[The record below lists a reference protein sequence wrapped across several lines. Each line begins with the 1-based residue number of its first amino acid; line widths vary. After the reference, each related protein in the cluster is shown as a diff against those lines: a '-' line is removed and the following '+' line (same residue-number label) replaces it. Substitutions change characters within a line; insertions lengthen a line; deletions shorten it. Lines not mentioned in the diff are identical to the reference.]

1 MGDGAAEREVG
12 EGAAE
17 REVGDGAAEREDR
30 RRGGGWVAE
39 GCRPGEEGRPGE
51 EQAVREVLLPDR
63 AKGAA
68 EARPLQPPQPAFKLR
83 AVGVGEGGCLLGLP
97 PRAALGLAGE
107 EMALT
112 SLELAGEA
120 SGEPGEAKLL
130 RALSQPGSPRPPALR
145 GCWCGCWC
153 GWGGA
158 RWWSSRWSA
167 SRRGTTAAVEAARP
181 PPTPPTPAG
190 IVLTKGEEGEPPAWS
205 S

>member
-1 MGDGAAEREVG
+1 MGDGAAERG
-12 EGAAE
+12 G
-17 REVGDGAAEREDR
+17 GDWAGEREDR
-30 RRGGGWVAE
+30 RRGGGGVAE
-39 GCRPGEEGRPGE
+39 GWRPGEAGRPGD
-51 EQAVREVLLPDR
+51 EQAVREVPLPDR

-68 EARPLQPPQPAFKLR
+68 EAWPLQPPQPAFKLR
-83 AVGVGEGGCLLGLP
+83 AVGVGEDGCLLGLP
-97 PRAALGLAGE
+97 PRAALGFTGE

-120 SGEPGEAKLL
+120 SGELGEAKPL
-130 RALSQPGSPRPPALR
+130 RALSQPGSPRLPALR
-145 GCWCGCWC
+145 GCWC

-158 RWWSSRWSA
+158 RWWSRRWSA

-190 IVLTKGEEGEPPAWS
+190 IVLTKGEGEPPVWS

>member
-1 MGDGAAEREVG
+1 MGDGAAEREVS

-39 GCRPGEEGRPGE
+39 GWRPGEEGRPGE

-107 EMALT
+107 EAALT

-120 SGEPGEAKLL
+120 SGEPGEAKPL
-130 RALSQPGSPRPPALR
+130 RALSQPRSPRPPALR
-145 GCWCGCWC
+145 GCWCGWAD
-153 GWGGA
+153 A
-158 RWWSSRWSA
+158 RWWSRRWSE
-167 SRRGTTAAVEAARP
+167 SRRGTTAAVEAAP
-181 PPTPPTPAG
+181 NPPTPAG
-190 IVLTKGEEGEPPAWS
+190 IVLTKGEGAPPAWS

>member
-1 MGDGAAEREVG
+1 MARTASALAAPCARA
-12 EGAAE
+12 EGVAE

-30 RRGGGWVAE
+30 RRGGGGVAE
-39 GCRPGEEGRPGE
+39 GWRPGEAGRPGD
-51 EQAVREVLLPDR
+51 EQEVREVPLPER
-63 AKGAA
+63 AKVAA
-68 EARPLQPPQPAFKLR
+68 EARPLLPPQPAFKLR

-97 PRAALGLAGE
+97 PRTALGLAGE
-107 EMALT
+107 EIALT

-120 SGEPGEAKLL
+120 SGEPGEAKPL
-130 RALSQPGSPRPPALR
+130 RALSQPGSPRLPALR
-145 GCWCGCWC
+145 GCWC

-158 RWWSSRWSA
+158 RWWSRRWSA
-167 SRRGTTAAVEAARP
+167 SRRGTTAAVAAARP